1 MLSMDQIG
9 YYLYMDSQE
18 KAEKARLAAAFD
30 LDKERTTETKEKI
43 SCLAVKPK
51 ATDSLYF
58 CISLFISITNFLT
71 FLLILVMAILS
82 QILSLSLLPAHIL
95 SYPPDTVL

>member
-30 LDKERTTETKEKI
+30 LDKERTTETKEKE
-43 SCLAVKPK
+43 SPEYKKNDKRV
-51 ATDSLYF
+51 
-58 CISLFISITNFLT
+58 
-71 FLLILVMAILS
+71 
-82 QILSLSLLPAHIL
+82 
-95 SYPPDTVL
+95 